1 MNLHNELRDVRQAY
15 LSTAQ
20 PRRTHIR
27 PGQDQQ
33 KYLTDRER
41 EEIDAS
47 AKKMLRQLNAGIRD
61 LEETENLRRQAEEA
75 RIQKKYGNGLLGLSA
90 WAAGGVIPSKTPEH
104 EAAEAQ
110 IRDLGLHRDGVIWYL
125 RQKLQLCG
133 QTQQEMMQIRL
144 TREME
149 KNRSVLAR
157 AGAPTLPDLPGLP
170 AGPSST
176 PGSSGKTEPS
186 LLRRDEGE
194 ENTQYDISQDL
205 TPEQIQMFEKGNQDM
220 MKHFDSYLDKVR

>member
-1 MNLHNELRDVRQAY
+1 
-15 LSTAQ
+15 
-20 PRRTHIR
+20 
-27 PGQDQQ
+27 
-33 KYLTDRER
+33 
-41 EEIDAS
+41 
-47 AKKMLRQLNAGIRD
+47 MLRQLNAGIRD

-75 RIQKKYGNGLLGLSA
+75 RIQKKYGKGLLGLSA
-90 WAAGGVIPSKTPEH
+90 WAAGGVATTKTAEH

-110 IRDLGLHRDGVIWYL
+110 VRDFGLYRDGVIWYL

-149 KNRSVLAR
+149 KSRSVLAR
-157 AGAPTLPDLPGLP
+157 AGAPTLPDVPGLP
-170 AGPSST
+170 AGSGST
-176 PGSSGKTEPS
+176 LGSASKIGSSS
-186 LLRRDEGE
+186 VRRDDGE
-194 ENTQYDISQDL
+194 EKTPYDISQDL